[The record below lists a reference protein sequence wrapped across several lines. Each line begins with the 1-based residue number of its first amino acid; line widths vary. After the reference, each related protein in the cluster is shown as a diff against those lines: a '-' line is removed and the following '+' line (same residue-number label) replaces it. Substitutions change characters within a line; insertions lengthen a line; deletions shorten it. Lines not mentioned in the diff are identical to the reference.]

1 MNRFSIITDV
11 IDIDLPMIDIHQH
24 IYPDA
29 FVAALRARTRPPRI
43 VGDELELFGG
53 DRWAID
59 PAMRLPEDRVHG
71 HGLIAI
77 SPSAALGI
85 DRLPADE
92 AAELAEAWLE
102 GALALGRPF
111 AVWATA
117 GLQQPDP
124 DALRGALDRGALG
137 LEIAA
142 DVLAAP
148 GGLDRLAP
156 LLEVL
161 DGRPVLVHPGPTAGQ
176 EAIRP
181 GWWTPTVSYVGQLH
195 AAWWAW
201 ADGGR
206 ARHPELPVCFAA
218 LAGLAPLHGER
229 QRARGGSAG
238 AVDPLTFVETSS
250 YGAQGVDAVMRVLG
264 IDVICHGTDAPYA
277 AAANLRLDPSAMHAL
292 TLSNP
297 SRLLARAH
305 QEVLA

>member
-1 MNRFSIITDV
+1 VNRFSIITDV
-11 IDIDLPMIDIHQH
+11 IDIHQH
-24 IYPDA
+24 VYPDA

-43 VGDELELFGG
+43 VGDELVLFGG
-53 DRWAID
+53 DRWTVD
-59 PAMRLPEDRVHG
+59 PAMRCPEDRVAG
-71 HGLIAI
+71 HSLIAI

-85 DRLPADE
+85 DRLPAQD

-102 GALALGRPF
+102 GALELGGPF

-117 GLQQPDP
+117 GIEDPDP
-124 DALRGALDRGALG
+124 DALTAALHRGAIG

-148 GGLDRLAP
+148 DGLDRLEP
-156 LLEVL
+156 LLDAL
-161 DGRPVLVHPGPTAGQ
+161 GDRPVLVHPGPTAGQ
-176 EAIRP
+176 EAVRP
-181 GWWTPTVSYVGQLH
+181 CWWTPTVSYVSDLH

-206 ARHPELPVCFAA
+206 ARFPELPICFAA
-218 LAGLAPLHGER
+218 LAGLGPLHGER

-238 AVDPLTFVETSS
+238 TVDPLTFVETSS

-277 AAANLRLDPSAMHAL
+277 TAADLRLDPAAL
-292 TLSNP
+292 RALRQSNP
-297 SRLLARAH
+297 ARLLARST

>member
-11 IDIDLPMIDIHQH
+11 IDIHQH
-24 IYPDA
+24 IYPEA
-29 FVAALRARTRPPRI
+29 FVAALRARARPPRI
-43 VGDELELFGG
+43 IGDELELFGG

-59 PAMRLPEDRVHG
+59 PAMRRPEDRIAG
-71 HGLIAI
+71 HTLIGI

-85 DRLPADE
+85 DRLPAEDS
-92 AAELAEAWLE
+92 AELAEAWLS
-102 GALALGRPF
+102 GALELGAPF

-117 GLQQPDP
+117 HVDEPDP
-124 DALRGALDRGALG
+124 DALRDALDHGAIG

-148 GGLDRLAP
+148 DGLDRLAP
-156 LLEVL
+156 LLDTL
-161 DGRPVLVHPGPTAGQ
+161 GDRPVLVHPGPTVGQ

-181 GWWTPTVSYVGQLH
+181 CWWTPTVSYVSQLH

-206 ARHPELPVCFAA
+206 ERYPELPVCFAA

-238 AVDPLTFVETSS
+238 AIDPLTFVETSS

-264 IDVICHGTDAPYA
+264 IDVICHGSDAPYA
-277 AAANLRLDPSAMHAL
+277 RAADLRLDPAAL
-292 TLSNP
+292 RALRLSNP
-297 SRLLARAH
+297 ARLLAH
-305 QEVLA
+305 TTKEVFA